1 MIQPGYQPENM
12 PRITAP
18 PQPFAMSS
26 LPFNVDAPS
35 PPPGGVGALTPA
47 FSPLYQQIKALIL
60 QSLQQGEW
68 KPGEAIPSE
77 MDLAARFR
85 VSQGTVRKAIDELAA
100 ENLVMRRQ
108 GKGTFV
114 ATHAEQHVQYRFL
127 KLLPDTGDAS
137 VEGPAQRTVLDC
149 RRVRASADVARALAL
164 RSGDPVVQARRILS
178 FAGEPTILEDIWLPG
193 QAFKGL
199 TAEQMANYQGPTYA
213 MFELDFGVRMV
224 RAEEKIR
231 AVLADGEQAQLL
243 HTPAGTPLLSVERT
257 AYTYNDVPME
267 LRRGL
272 YRTDTHHYHN
282 ELS

>member
-1 MIQPGYQPENM
+1 MIQPGYQPENT

-100 ENLVMRRQ
+100 DNLVMRRQ

-178 FAGEPTILEDIWLPG
+178 FADEPTILEDIWLPG